1 MRIAI
6 DIRRMY
12 EFGLAT
18 YIRNVVRTLGQVDP
32 VNEYFLVGAAARF
45 EQLGPLQA
53 NFQLVPM
60 QNPETTFA
68 NYLEMNRVIRGLQV
82 DLVHYPHTF
91 WRPPLMKAPYVI
103 TVHDLLDYMYRAR
116 TSNGMRRTIHSY
128 MTRQVMHHAARIFAV
143 SNFTKR
149 DVSRYFNIKSEKI
162 EVVYN
167 ALDET
172 FMRGHST
179 AAEQAL
185 VRGRYQVD
193 SPFLLYAGR
202 ISPHKN
208 VARIIEA
215 FSALK
220 AELAKDGAYP
230 DLKLIIIG
238 DEVSKNPDIRRAVI
252 RSGMQHE
259 VRFLGF
265 VSIDVLRVFFDMA
278 KVFVFPSLYEGFGLP
293 PLEAMAH
300 GTPVVSLKHFGAA
313 RGGRQCG
320 VAGESGKRLRDQPR
334 PAPRSHRPGPARTH
348 EGSRS
353 RAIATFFL
361 GSFGT
366 ENGRGICGGRGRV
379 PETLILISFS
389 EQPNEVQ
396 ILKMLYSPRIR
407 VRCALVHRLA
417 TDIYPPFQFSL
428 DSLLDHK
435 HTFFASPLFLSAKSS
450 VSLHG

>member
-18 YIRNVVRTLGQVDP
+18 YIRNVVRTLGRIDSL
-32 VNEYFLVGAAARF
+32 NEYFLVGAASRF
-45 EQLGPLQA
+45 EQLGELPENFHFLPLQNA
-53 NFQLVPM
+53 
-60 QNPETTFA
+60 EATFA
-68 NYLEMNRVIRGLQV
+68 TYIEMHKVIAAHEV
-82 DLVHYPHTF
+82 DLIHVPHTF
-91 WRPPLMKAPYVI
+91 WRPLISKAPYVI

-116 TSNGMRRTIHSY
+116 TNNGLRRTMHSY
-128 MTRQVMHHAARIFAV
+128 MTQRVMHNAARIFAV

-149 DVSRYFNIKSEKI
+149 DVARYFNVEPAKI

-167 ALDET
+167 ALDES
-172 FMRGHST
+172 FQRGHST
-179 AAEQAL
+179 AEEQAM

-220 AELAKDGAYP
+220 AELAKDGAFP

-252 RSGMQHE
+252 RSGMQHD
-259 VRFLGF
+259 VRFLGY
-265 VSIDVLRVFFDMA
+265 VSIDVLRIFFDMA

-300 GTPVVSLKHFGAA
+300 GTPVVASNTSSLPEVVGNAA
-313 RGGRQCG
+313 LM
-320 VAGESGKRLRDQPR
+320 VNPENVF
-334 PAPRSHRPGPARTH
+334 
-348 EGSRS
+348 EIS
-353 RAIATFFL
+353 RALQRVLTDQSLRERMKAA
-361 GSFGT
+361 
-366 ENGRGICGGRGRV
+366 GI
-379 PETLILISFS
+379 EQAQHFS
-389 EQPNEVQ
+389 WDTSVHR
-396 ILKMLYSPRIR
+396 MIR
-407 VRCALVHRLA
+407 VYEEV
-417 TDIYPPFQFSL
+417 L
-428 DSLLDHK
+428 DEHK
-435 HTFFASPLFLSAKSS
+435 RR
-450 VSLHG
+450 